1 MSTLSANLWLENGHC
16 DDSGVCSDK
25 NSPPRYTNSYEIG
38 GKTEPMT
45 ALCAFCN
52 KIISDRYI
60 LRIEP
65 NIEFHINCLKCVEC
79 QRSLDENCSVFVRN
93 GRTYCRDDYVRSF
106 QRKCHRCDA
115 TLTPSDMVMRV
126 RDSLYH
132 QSCFSC
138 FHCNQQLLPGTQ
150 FVVKDAGK
158 IFCPNECFRASCSE
172 SDDFYVDPK
181 PCKAEDDLRPP
192 SFPSMNQH
200 TDSLSSTSST
210 SSVNG
215 CARKSS
221 NSRKSR
227 KDKPIQRV
235 RTVLSEKQLQIL
247 KHMYQLN
254 QRPDTSTK
262 EKLVAET
269 GLSQRVI
276 RVWFQ
281 NKRCKD
287 KKKQNAIREQQ
298 QHQEKEQALHGVRI
312 SGVGPIMATSPTT
325 ILDSNMMHPI
335 EIQQYQQSANL
346 WNNGTPTPPQDPM
359 AYHQGNVMV
368 NPSTYDLSS
377 LEVAPSDYSHSFE
390 PFNPQF
396 LPNSSLSSSPAC
408 SD

>member
-1 MSTLSANLWLENGHC
+1 MKYWR
-16 DDSGVCSDK
+16 V
-25 NSPPRYTNSYEIG
+25 
-38 GKTEPMT
+38 
-45 ALCAFCN
+45 
-52 KIISDRYI
+52 ISDRYI

-65 NIEFHINCLKCVEC
+65 NFEFHINCLKCVDC
-79 QRSLDENCSVFVRN
+79 QRPLDESCSVFVRN
-93 GRTYCRDDYVRSF
+93 GRTYCRDDYLRSF
-106 QRKCHRCDA
+106 SRKCQRCEGPLGP
-115 TLTPSDMVMRV
+115 TDMVMRV

-132 QSCFSC
+132 QHCFSC
-138 FHCNQQLLPGTQ
+138 FHCGQQLLPGTQ
-150 FVVKDAGK
+150 FVAKGAGQ
-158 IFCPNECFRASCSE
+158 IYCPNDCFRASCSE
-172 SDDFYVDPK
+172 SDDFFVDSK
-181 PCKAEDDLRPP
+181 SCKTDIQDDLRPP
-192 SFPSMNQH
+192 SFPSINQH

-215 CARKSS
+215 SARKTTT

-325 ILDSNMMHPI
+325 MLDNNMMHPI
-335 EIQQYQQSANL
+335 EIQQYQQSTNL
-346 WNNGTPTPPQDPM
+346 WGNGTPTPPQDM
-359 AYHQGNVMV
+359 SYHQNSVMV
-368 NPSTYDLSS
+368 NPPAYGDLPA
-377 LEVAPSDYSHSFE
+377 LDVPSGDYGHPFGQE
-390 PFNPQF
+390 PFNGQF
-396 LPNSSLSSSPAC
+396 LPSSSLSSSPAC